1 MSHNGRVGYMG
12 RNKET
17 AKFGVI
23 QLKLTE
29 KESEVIQGMASKNHM
44 NVTKFVHD
52 LIFRSGLITRDC
64 S

>member
-1 MSHNGRVGYMG
+1 MG
-12 RNKET
+12 RNKGTE
-17 AKFGVI
+17 KYDVI

-29 KESEVIQGMASKNHM
+29 KETQVIQGMASKNHM